1 MRVTPLSAISWLEVL
16 QGMRNKAE
24 LVVVKKMLQHRA
36 ATLLPVSEAMT
47 QRAIDLMESLTWPHA
62 VKTPIRVRYI
72 GPRGPLAGD
81 T

>member
-36 ATLLPVSEAMT
+36 ATLLPVSMARVEG
-47 QRAIDLMESLTWPHA
+47 DLRSNVAESRLAASKIPSIGAGA
-62 VKTPIRVRYI
+62 VPI
-72 GPRGPLAGD
+72 
-81 T
+81 